1 MSTTTITDERPS
13 KPIVATDRYSALIR
27 HGTFAG
33 HDAGPD
39 DYDAALTDVAEVYA
53 WAIKKGLDRVAN
65 VAQGMMTAIL
75 VIDPR
80 DPISH

>member
-1 MSTTTITDERPS
+1 MSNVS
-13 KPIVATDRYSALIR
+13 SDRYSALIR

-39 DYDAALTDVAEVYA
+39 DYDRVLAELAEVRA
-53 WAIKKGLDRVAN
+53 WALNHDYDRVA
-65 VAQGMMTAIL
+65 ALAAGMVTAIL

-80 DPISH
+80 QRPAY